1 MREIRKLPLVV
12 DLDGT
17 LTVSD
22 TLIESVIS
30 VIREKPASLLRLP
43 FWLAG
48 GRAAFKAK
56 VAEHADFRAET
67 LPYRESL
74 VDYLTRERES
84 GRKIMLAT
92 AAHCSIVS
100 SLPVTTR
107 ISREKPN

>member
-74 VDYLTRERES
+74 VDYLTRDGNAS
-84 GRKIMLAT
+84 
-92 AAHCSIVS
+92 VS
-100 SLPVTTR
+100 
-107 ISREKPN
+107 